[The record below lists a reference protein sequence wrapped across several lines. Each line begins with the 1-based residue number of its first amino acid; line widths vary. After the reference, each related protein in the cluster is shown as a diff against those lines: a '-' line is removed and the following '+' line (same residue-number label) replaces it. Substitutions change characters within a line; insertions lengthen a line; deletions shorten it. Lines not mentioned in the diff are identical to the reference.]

1 MAMVPM
7 LPRATRA
14 QVLAAVSALDAD
26 AVDRL
31 AVDLGLTDQGRLA
44 GELGVDM
51 RHVETL
57 YELRSLISW
66 QGLQTDLRNL
76 VKEGNLVRRTEED
89 WHRVTRRRLF
99 QGSPSPTTWAYCTPE
114 GARAVRDATVARQS

>member
-7 LPRATRA
+7 LPRASRE
-14 QVLAAVSALDAD
+14 QVLAAVSALEEDGPVTIGQIA
-26 AVDRL
+26 
-31 AVDLGLTDQGRLA
+31 QRLA

-51 RHVETL
+51 RQVETL

-76 VKEGNLVRRTEED
+76 VEEGSLVRRTEED

-99 QGSPSPTTWAYCTPE
+99 QGSPSPTTWAYCTPQ
-114 GARAVRDATVARQS
+114 GARAVRDAALAQRP